1 MRFSPRPYQAMAI
14 QRMLDSPV
22 QLLALPMGAGKSVIS
37 LTAVQELMFDRF
49 EVGKVLVVAPLRV
62 AELVWHAEVR
72 KWDHL
77 QGLTVERVLGSRAL
91 RMAALSRQ
99 ADVHV
104 INRENFAWL
113 VELVAESGEP
123 WPWDC
128 VIVDENI
135 GFKDRGSKS
144 WKALKR
150 IRGQVKRLYMLTGTP
165 TPNGLMELWAQV
177 SIMDQGQR
185 LGRSLTAYR
194 DRWFA
199 PDKRNGMVVYTW
211 KLRPGAEAEIYAAV
225 SDVMLSVQG
234 GVSLP
239 QRIDNV
245 VPVAVGDAARR
256 RMREIEQTMVTGNV
270 SASSAGVLAGK
281 LAQMANGAVY
291 DDLGAV
297 EEIHQAKLEALG
309 EIVEQGEPVLCL
321 ITYRH
326 DWARIKA
333 AFPQARQFDGEA
345 SLRAWQAGKVP
356 LLVMHPASGGHGVDG
371 LQLGGNT
378 VVWFGLP
385 FSLDLYQQANARL
398 HRSGQTRGV
407 VVHHLVAQGTVDERV
422 MAVLAAKGDMQ
433 QALLDAV
440 KAVVAERE
448 AA

>member
-113 VELVAESGEP
+113 VELVEESGET

-165 TPNGLMELWAQV
+165 TPNGLMELWAQI

-194 DRWFA
+194 DRWFS
-199 PDKRNGMVVYTW
+199 PDKRNGQVVYTW

-225 SDVMLSVQG
+225 GDVMLSVQG

-239 QRIDNV
+239 ERIDNV

-297 EEIHQAKLEALG
+297 EEIHQAKLEALS

-345 SLRAWQAGKVP
+345 SLRAWQVGKVS

-440 KAVVAERE
+440 KAVAMERE

>member
-1 MRFSPRPYQAMAI
+1 
-14 QRMLDSPV
+14 
-22 QLLALPMGAGKSVIS
+22 
-37 LTAVQELMFDRF
+37 
-49 EVGKVLVVAPLRV
+49 
-62 AELVWHAEVR
+62 
-72 KWDHL
+72 
-77 QGLTVERVLGSRAL
+77 
-91 RMAALSRQ
+91 
-99 ADVHV
+99 
-104 INRENFAWL
+104 
-113 VELVAESGEP
+113 
-123 WPWDC
+123 
-128 VIVDENI
+128 
-135 GFKDRGSKS
+135 
-144 WKALKR
+144 
-150 IRGQVKRLYMLTGTP
+150 
-165 TPNGLMELWAQV
+165 
-177 SIMDQGQR
+177 
-185 LGRSLTAYR
+185 
-194 DRWFA
+194 
-199 PDKRNGMVVYTW
+199 MVVYTW
-211 KLRPGAEAEIYAAV
+211 KLRPGAEQEIYAAV
-225 SDVMLSVQG
+225 GDVMLSVQG

-239 QRIDNV
+239 PRIDNV

-256 RMREIEQTMVTGNV
+256 RMREIEQTMVSGNV

-291 DDLGAV
+291 DDAGGV

-345 SLRAWQAGKVP
+345 SLRAWQAGKAP

-378 VVWFGLP
+378 VAWFGLP

-440 KAVVAERE
+440 KAVVTETE
-448 AA
+448 GAA

>member
-1 MRFSPRPYQAMAI
+1 MRFSSRPYQSMAI
-14 QRMLDSPV
+14 ERMLDNPV

-49 EVGKVLVVAPLRV
+49 EIGKVLVVAPLRV
-62 AELVWHAEVR
+62 AELVWAQEQA

-77 QGLTVERVLGSRAL
+77 RGLTVQRVLGSRAL
-91 RMAALSRQ
+91 RMAALSRP
-99 ADVHV
+99 ADVYV
-104 INRENFAWL
+104 INREVFPWL
-113 VELVAESGEP
+113 VELVEESGEP
-123 WPWDC
+123 WPFDC

-144 WKALKR
+144 WKSLKR

-165 TPNGLMELWAQV
+165 TPNGLMELWAQI
-177 SIMDQGQR
+177 SILDQGQR

-194 DRWFA
+194 DRWFS

-225 SDVMLSVQG
+225 GDVMLSVQG

-239 QRIDNV
+239 ERIDNL
-245 VPVAVGDAARR
+245 VPVGVGDAARR

-291 DDLGAV
+291 DDAGGV
-297 EEIHQAKLEALG
+297 EEIHLAKLEALG

-345 SLRAWQAGKVP
+345 SLRAWQAGNVP

-407 VVHHLVAQGTVDERV
+407 VVHHLVAAGTIDERV

-440 KAVVAERE
+440 KAVTQTE

>member
-62 AELVWHAEVR
+62 AELVWHAEVK

-77 QGLTVERVLGSRAL
+77 QGLTVERVLGSKRDRL
-91 RMAALSRQ
+91 AALDRP

-113 VELVAESGEP
+113 VELVEESGEA

-194 DRWFA
+194 DRWFS

-225 SDVMLSVQG
+225 GDVMLSVQG

-239 QRIDNV
+239 ERIDNV

-297 EEIHQAKLEALG
+297 EEIHPAKLEALG

-398 HRSGQTRGV
+398 HRSGQTQGV

-440 KAVVAERE
+440 KAVATERE

>member
-113 VELVAESGEP
+113 VELVEESGEA

-165 TPNGLMELWAQV
+165 TPNGLMELWAQI

-194 DRWFA
+194 DRWFS
-199 PDKRNGMVVYTW
+199 PDKRNGQVVYTW

-225 SDVMLSVQG
+225 GDVMLSVQG

-239 QRIDNV
+239 ERIDNV

-345 SLRAWQAGKVP
+345 SLRAWQAGKVS

>member
-1 MRFSPRPYQAMAI
+1 MRFSSRPYQAMAV
-14 QRMLDSPV
+14 QRMLDNPV

-49 EVGKVLVVAPLRV
+49 EIGKVLVVAPLRV
-62 AELVWHAEVR
+62 AELVWAQEQA

-77 QGLTVERVLGSRAL
+77 RGLTVQRVLGSRAL
-91 RMAALSRQ
+91 RMAALSRP
-99 ADVHV
+99 ADVYV
-104 INRENFAWL
+104 INREVFPWL
-113 VELVAESGEP
+113 VELVEESGEP
-123 WPWDC
+123 WPFDC

-144 WKALKR
+144 WKSLKR

-165 TPNGLMELWAQV
+165 TPNGLMELWAQI
-177 SIMDQGQR
+177 SILDQGQR

-194 DRWFA
+194 DRWFS

-225 SDVMLSVQG
+225 GDVMLSVQG

-239 QRIDNV
+239 ERIDNL
-245 VPVAVGDAARR
+245 VPVGVGDAARR

-291 DDLGAV
+291 DDAGGV
-297 EEIHQAKLEALG
+297 EEIHLAKLEALG

-345 SLRAWQAGKVP
+345 SLRAWQAGNVP

-407 VVHHLVAQGTVDERV
+407 VVHHLVAAGTIDERV

-440 KAVVAERE
+440 KAVTQTE

>member
-1 MRFSPRPYQAMAI
+1 MRFSSRPYQSMAI
-14 QRMLDSPV
+14 ERMLDNPV

-49 EVGKVLVVAPLRV
+49 EIGKVLVVAPLRV
-62 AELVWHAEVR
+62 AELVWAQEQA

-77 QGLTVERVLGSRAL
+77 RGLTVQRVLGTRAL
-91 RMAALSRQ
+91 RMAALSRP
-99 ADVHV
+99 ADVYV
-104 INRENFAWL
+104 INREVFPWL
-113 VELVAESGEP
+113 VELVEESGEP
-123 WPWDC
+123 WPFDC

-144 WKALKR
+144 WKSLKR
-150 IRGQVKRLYMLTGTP
+150 IRSQVKRLYMLTGTP
-165 TPNGLMELWAQV
+165 TPNGLMELWAQI
-177 SIMDQGQR
+177 SILDQGQR

-194 DRWFA
+194 DRWFS

-225 SDVMLSVQG
+225 GDVMLSVQG

-239 QRIDNV
+239 ERIDNL
-245 VPVAVGDAARR
+245 VPVGVGDAARR

-291 DDLGAV
+291 DDAGGV
-297 EEIHQAKLEALG
+297 EEIHLAKLEALG

-407 VVHHLVAQGTVDERV
+407 VVHHLVAAGTIDERV

-440 KAVVAERE
+440 KAVTQTE

>member
-1 MRFSPRPYQAMAI
+1 MRFCPRPYQAMAI

-62 AELVWHAEVR
+62 AELVWHAEVS

-77 QGLTVERVLGSRAL
+77 QGLTVERVLGDKRE
-91 RMAALSRQ
+91 RMAALMRP
-99 ADVHV
+99 ADVYV
-104 INRENFAWL
+104 TNRENFAWL
-113 VELVAESGEP
+113 VELVEVSGEA
-123 WPWDC
+123 WPFDC
-128 VIVDENI
+128 VILDENI

-150 IRGQVKRLYMLTGTP
+150 VRDQVKRLYMLTGTP
-165 TPNGLMELWAQV
+165 TPNGLMELWAQI

-225 SDVMLSVQG
+225 GDVMLSVQG

-297 EEIHQAKLEALG
+297 EEIHRAKLEALG

-345 SLRAWQAGKVP
+345 SLRAWQAGKVS

>member
-1 MRFSPRPYQAMAI
+1 MRFSPRAYQAMAI

-22 QLLALPMGAGKSVIS
+22 QLLALPMGAGKSVIT
-37 LTAVQELMFDRF
+37 LTAIQELMFDRF
-49 EVGKVLVVAPLRV
+49 EVSKVLVVAPLRV
-62 AELVWHAEVR
+62 AELVWHAEVQ

-77 QGLTVERVLGSRAL
+77 QGLTVERVLGDKRE
-91 RMAALSRQ
+91 RMAALMRP
-99 ADVHV
+99 ADVYV

-113 VELVAESGEP
+113 VELVEVSGEA
-123 WPWDC
+123 WPFDC

-150 IRGQVKRLYMLTGTP
+150 VRDQVKRLYMLTGTP
-165 TPNGLMELWAQV
+165 TPNGLMELWAQI

-225 SDVMLSVQG
+225 GDVMLSVQG

-245 VPVAVGDAARR
+245 VPVAVSDAARR

-291 DDLGAV
+291 DDLGGV
-297 EEIHQAKLEALG
+297 EEIHPAKLEALG

-326 DWARIKA
+326 DWTRIKA

-378 VVWFGLP
+378 VAWFGLP

-398 HRSGQTRGV
+398 HRSGQTQGV

>member
-1 MRFSPRPYQAMAI
+1 MRFSARPYQAMAI

-62 AELVWHAEVR
+62 AELVWAQEAA

-113 VELVAESGEP
+113 VELVEESGEA

-165 TPNGLMELWAQV
+165 TPNGLMELWAQI

-225 SDVMLSVQG
+225 GDVMLSVQG

-239 QRIDNV
+239 ERIDNL

-345 SLRAWQAGKVP
+345 SLRAWQAGKVS

>member
-14 QRMLDSPV
+14 QRMLDNPV

-99 ADVHV
+99 ADVFV

-113 VELVAESGEP
+113 VELVEESGEP
-123 WPWDC
+123 WPFDC
-128 VIVDENI
+128 VIADENI

-165 TPNGLMELWAQV
+165 TPNGLMELWAQI

-194 DRWFA
+194 DRWFT

-225 SDVMLSVQG
+225 GDVMLSVQG

-239 QRIDNV
+239 ERIDNV

-297 EEIHQAKLEALG
+297 EEIHRAKLEALG

-345 SLRAWQAGKVP
+345 SLRAWQAGKAP

-448 AA
+448 SA

>member
-113 VELVAESGEP
+113 VELVEESGEA

-165 TPNGLMELWAQV
+165 TPNGLMELWAQI

-194 DRWFA
+194 DRWFS

-297 EEIHQAKLEALG
+297 EEIHRAKLEALG

-345 SLRAWQAGKVP
+345 SLRAWQAGKVS

>member
-1 MRFSPRPYQAMAI
+1 MRFSARPYQAMAI

-22 QLLALPMGAGKSVIS
+22 QLLALPMGTGKSVIS

-77 QGLTVERVLGSRAL
+77 QGLTVERVLGDKRE
-91 RMAALSRQ
+91 RMAALMRP
-99 ADVHV
+99 ADVYV
-104 INRENFAWL
+104 TNRENFSWL
-113 VELVAESGEP
+113 VELVEVSGEA
-123 WPWDC
+123 WPFDC

-150 IRGQVKRLYMLTGTP
+150 VRDQVKRLYMLTGTP
-165 TPNGLMELWAQV
+165 TPNGLMELWAQI

-199 PDKRNGMVVYTW
+199 PDKRNGMVVFSW
-211 KLRPGAEAEIYAAV
+211 RLKPGAEQEIYAAV
-225 SDVMLSVQG
+225 GDVMLSVQG

-297 EEIHQAKLEALG
+297 EEIHRAKLEALG